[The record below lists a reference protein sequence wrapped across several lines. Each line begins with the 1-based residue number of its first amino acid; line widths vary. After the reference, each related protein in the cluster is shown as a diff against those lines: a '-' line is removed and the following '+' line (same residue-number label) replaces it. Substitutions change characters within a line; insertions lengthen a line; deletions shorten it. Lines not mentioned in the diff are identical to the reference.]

1 MTPCSLYCPNSH
13 ISTSSIG
20 RTAATA
26 IRAGSPGEHAE
37 SAPEPHR
44 FPSDVMSII
53 LQLSLVN
60 ASSPYLRPSR
70 WRWWAPDCRRLSSPG
85 WGGTVG
91 FGRAGS
97 GSVEEDCTFDQDRLS
112 KNLRNHAETSRFSTP
127 VESSHVQSGSLCTWE
142 SVTGKPTIRGNPV
155 ITRRTRN
162 RPVRGSLSHVQHP
175 ASRPDRGRLRPESA
189 RPGERCIRHPFARH
203 RRSDFNTFCPA
214 RPAPTAC
221 ASGAGDG

>member
-1 MTPCSLYCPNSH
+1 MVMARSFWIH
-13 ISTSSIG
+13 
-20 RTAATA
+20 
-26 IRAGSPGEHAE
+26 GSVCLIPMIPRGGG
-37 SAPEPHR
+37 P
-44 FPSDVMSII
+44 
-53 LQLSLVN
+53 
-60 ASSPYLRPSR
+60 SPY
-70 WRWWAPDCRRLSSPG
+70 
-85 WGGTVG
+85 
-91 FGRAGS
+91 
-97 GSVEEDCTFDQDRLS
+97 CTRETPPNTPRITFQDRLS
-112 KNLRNHAETSRFSTP
+112 KNPRNHAETSRFSTP
-127 VESSHVQSGSLCTWE
+127 VESSDVQSGSLCTWE

-175 ASRPDRGRLRPESA
+175 ASRPDRGRLRPESV